1 MAPAAS
7 LALNAVEYYEEM
19 GMLGGSLCRKHEL
32 VPGLSIDRA
41 AMTCFSELLERAGS
55 AQYSVKL
62 LKTVGRIVLMPNDRW
77 DADGVVAPWADLP
90 IERRATFALAT
101 IQYVMDS
108 DDGDDGISFGGRGL
122 GMPSDEVNNIFKTIC
137 GMQNPMDED
146 LANSVWQK
154 AAEDGES
161 IGPEA
166 SGQNFE
172 GRSFI
177 YYLLRG
183 NFPAEEWE
191 SLDLVELVNQFS
203 KLPRIHRAPDDEK
216 VKEKDEC
223 LRLVYGD
230 KLHDEL
236 NAIFSK

>member
-1 MAPAAS
+1 
-7 LALNAVEYYEEM
+7 
-19 GMLGGSLCRKHEL
+19 
-32 VPGLSIDRA
+32 
-41 AMTCFSELLERAGS
+41 
-55 AQYSVKL
+55 
-62 LKTVGRIVLMPNDRW
+62 
-77 DADGVVAPWADLP
+77 
-90 IERRATFALAT
+90 
-101 IQYVMDS
+101 
-108 DDGDDGISFGGRGL
+108 
-122 GMPSDEVNNIFKTIC
+122 
-137 GMQNPMDED
+137 MDED
-146 LANSVWQK
+146 LANSVWKK
-154 AAEDGES
+154 AADDGES